1 MAFSFSSK
9 KEKSPQA
16 LVSQENTIATQNSG
30 VELNKPEIEALLTMI
45 KVSTFQGDQ
54 VEHVYNL
61 VFKLQQYYS
70 TLSN

>member
-1 MAFSFSSK
+1 MGFSFSNK
-9 KEKSPQA
+9 KEMELQAVQQQTTQLQLSKSE
-16 LVSQENTIATQNSG
+16 V
-30 VELNKPEIEALLTMI
+30 EALLTMI

>member
-1 MAFSFSSK
+1 MAFSFSSRK
-9 KEKSPQA
+9 DKTAESPV
-16 LVSQENTIATQNSG
+16 LEENTIATQNSG
-30 VELNKPEIEALLTMI
+30 VELNKSEIEALLTMI

>member
-1 MAFSFSSK
+1 MGFSFASK
-9 KEKSPQA
+9 KEKTSESPVLKQ
-16 LVSQENTIATQNSG
+16 NTIATQNSG
-30 VELNKPEIEALLTMI
+30 VDLTKSEIEALLTMI

>member
-1 MAFSFSSK
+1 MGFSFSSK
-9 KEKSPQA
+9 KEKTAQA
-16 LVSQENTIATQNSG
+16 PVLQENTIATQNSG
-30 VELNKPEIEALLTMI
+30 VDLTKSEIEALLTMI

>member
-1 MAFSFSSK
+1 MGFSFSSK

-45 KVSTFQGDQ
+45 KASTFQGDQ

>member
-1 MAFSFSSK
+1 MGFSFSSK
-9 KEKSPQA
+9 KEKPSESPV
-16 LVSQENTIATQNSG
+16 LQENTITTQNSG
-30 VELNKPEIEALLTMI
+30 VDLTKSEIEALLTMI

>member
-1 MAFSFSSK
+1 MAFSFGSR
-9 KEKSPQA
+9 KEKTTESPV
-16 LVSQENTIATQNSG
+16 LQENTTATQNSG
-30 VELNKPEIEALLTMI
+30 VELNKSEIEALLTMI

-70 TLSN
+70 TLSY